1 MRMRSVGILGGI
13 VAAVAV
19 VALAAGSSW
28 ADAPAPKAT
37 GPAVPVVV
45 ELFSSEGCSSCPP
58 ADKFL
63 DELERTQ
70 PVDGVSIIAL
80 GEHVDYW
87 DDLGWPDRFAS
98 PRFTAR
104 QKQYAGVLEDS
115 RTYTPELVIDGRTI
129 LDRGDRASTARALQ
143 AAAREPRARVTLNRR
158 GDRVAVDV
166 ANVPAGNDTAEVWLA
181 ITESGLS
188 TNVQRGENAGRVLA
202 HAPVVRALRKLG
214 NAEGGAFRGDAA
226 LELDPKWKASAL
238 HTVVFVQRAKSR
250 RIVGAAQI

>member
-1 MRMRSVGILGGI
+1 MRSLGIVGGI
-13 VAAVAV
+13 VAAAV
-19 VALAAGSSW
+19 VAVALGAGSSK
-28 ADAPAPKAT
+28 ADTPAPKAA

-58 ADKFL
+58 ADAFL
-63 DELERTQ
+63 EQLERTQ
-70 PVDGVSIIAL
+70 PVEGVSVIAL
-80 GEHVDYW
+80 EQHVDYW
-87 DDLGWPDRFAS
+87 DDLGWPDPFGH

-104 QKQYAGVLEDS
+104 QKQYASMLDDS
-115 RTYTPELVIDGRTI
+115 RVYTPEIVVDGRTI
-129 LDRGDRASTARALQ
+129 LERADKGSTARALQ

-166 ANVPAGNDTAEVWLA
+166 ANVPAGSDAAEVWLA

-188 TNVQRGENAGRVLA
+188 TRVERGENAGRVLA

-214 NAEGGAFRGDAA
+214 NVEGGAFRVDAA
-226 LELDPKWKASAL
+226 MELDPKWKPATVHA
-238 HTVVFVQRAKSR
+238 VVFVQRAKSR

>member
-1 MRMRSVGILGGI
+1 MRMRSLGIF
-13 VAAVAV
+13 VAV
-19 VALAAGSSW
+19 VAAVVAVGVGQSR
-28 ADAPAPKAT
+28 ADTPAPKAT

-58 ADKFL
+58 ADAFI
-63 DELERTQ
+63 EQLERTQ
-70 PVDGVSIIAL
+70 PVEGVSIIAL
-80 GEHVDYW
+80 GQHVDYW
-87 DDLGWPDRFAS
+87 DDLGWPDPFGH

-104 QKQYAGVLEDS
+104 QKQYAGVLADS
-115 RTYTPELVIDGRTI
+115 RIYTPEIVVDGRAI
-129 LDRGDRASTARALQ
+129 LERGDKASTARALQ

-166 ANVPAGNDTAEVWLA
+166 ANVPAGSDTAEVWLA

-188 TNVQRGENAGRVLA
+188 TRVERGENAGRVLS

-214 NAEGGAFRGDAA
+214 NAEGGAFRADAA
-226 LELDPKWKASAL
+226 LELDPKWKPAAV
-238 HTVVFVQRAKSR
+238 HAVVFVQRAKSR